1 MPYLNYFNKF
11 SHSLKF
17 KVILLMLIWLL
28 LYILPLFFFPVS
40 DPGESYY
47 IASGSEMLKNNEFIV
62 PILNNQIYF
71 SKPILS
77 YWLVELAYKIF
88 GVNEWAGR
96 TGFAMFVLLDAMG
109 IFYYVSLVYDRKKA
123 FLTSLAFLTT
133 PMIILN
139 SKLSPIDILF
149 SSTLNIALY
158 AFGLTLVNFKN
169 KLFWPIIYIMLGLS
183 VLTKGIAGLVLFAVP
198 MIIALIILKPKL
210 LTLKKWLHRLN
221 ILPGLILFSAITL
234 PWYILISLKTK
245 GLFLKVFLL
254 YENYARFLGRT
265 NMSKTK
271 IWYYIPVLGYSLMPW
286 ILSLCVIKYAFKEKT
301 SRFRYVNNIILASF
315 VLFNLFFFSL
325 SKTKLDTYIMPCYG
339 PLLILLITTL
349 ESIIDKASFESS
361 KLLKSAKFTLLSF
374 VLLELVLA
382 ILCLS
387 IGLFKQPVSL
397 KYNGLFLIPSFLIIS
412 LFWYSIKQYKIKQ
425 YYNTLL
431 ASLASFI
438 VFFSFSTLP
447 FLNFL
452 TTNKQNSLVKIVS
465 QIRISNYP
473 VLFFQGFKPSVQFY
487 SQKCINSFF
496 HAENLQQSREFKN
509 SYLVILPIDKLNNL
523 NLPLGYTILD
533 IEKPYMLVEVD
544 NAQFTPIP
552 TLEKSFSDN
561 DSFNQIIMGKTKA
574 GPFTVPYAIGNY
586 F

>member
-17 KVILLMLIWLL
+17 KVILVMLIWLL

-431 ASLASFI
+431 ASLACFI
-438 VFFSFSTLP
+438 VFFSF
-447 FLNFL
+447 
-452 TTNKQNSLVKIVS
+452 
-465 QIRISNYP
+465 
-473 VLFFQGFKPSVQFY
+473 Y
-487 SQKCINSFF
+487 SF
-496 HAENLQQSREFKN
+496 REEKN
-509 SYLVILPIDKLNNL
+509 
-523 NLPLGYTILD
+523 
-533 IEKPYMLVEVD
+533 
-544 NAQFTPIP
+544 
-552 TLEKSFSDN
+552 
-561 DSFNQIIMGKTKA
+561 
-574 GPFTVPYAIGNY
+574 
-586 F
+586 